1 MTARQKTL
9 ALLTVVIALVLEIV
23 DFTIVNTA
31 LPSIRRDFGGGGD
44 VTQWIVAGYSLS
56 FALLLMAGG
65 RLGDSFGYRPI
76 YVVGVA
82 GFTLSSLACGLAA
95 NGQQLIVARLCQGA
109 TGALM
114 APQALALVQ
123 VLFTPR
129 ERVSKMAVFGLVGG
143 IASISGPILGGLLIA
158 ATLFGLGWRMIFLI
172 NLPVGIVATAAG
184 WLLLPH
190 ARSARPAGFD
200 TAGMLLFGGAVAA
213 ALWPLSRVSAGL
225 HWPEAA
231 ALFAAIPLAVAGWR
245 HVGTRVAAHRAALFD
260 PALFAIPCFRL
271 GIAISVIFAV
281 ANGGFLLIFAF
292 ALQTERGLS
301 PLTAGLL
308 HIPFG
313 LGVMFGIVV
322 LGRNLLPGMGRWLLV
337 CGALIMAVA
346 GAGVLT
352 GVGAPGLSFAA
363 LIPMIAL
370 AGTGMGLMAGG
381 TGPVT
386 LAQVDPDH
394 AGASSGLLKT
404 CQELGSAIGVAC
416 VGGVYFAWGRS
427 RGLPPSQPAMWLIV
441 VLLMLCALIALR
453 LPRDIFGHDPHHLPE
468 GTVDNA

>member
-1 MTARQKTL
+1 M
-9 ALLTVVIALVLEIV
+9 
-23 DFTIVNTA
+23 
-31 LPSIRRDFGGGGD
+31 
-44 VTQWIVAGYSLS
+44 
-56 FALLLMAGG
+56 
-65 RLGDSFGYRPI
+65 
-76 YVVGVA
+76 
-82 GFTLSSLACGLAA
+82 
-95 NGQQLIVARLCQGA
+95 
-109 TGALM
+109 
-114 APQALALVQ
+114 
-123 VLFTPR
+123 
-129 ERVSKMAVFGLVGG
+129 
-143 IASISGPILGGLLIA
+143 
-158 ATLFGLGWRMIFLI
+158 
-172 NLPVGIVATAAG
+172 
-184 WLLLPH
+184 
-190 ARSARPAGFD
+190 
-200 TAGMLLFGGAVAA
+200 
-213 ALWPLSRVSAGL
+213 
-225 HWPEAA
+225 
-231 ALFAAIPLAVAGWR
+231 AGWR

-352 GVGAPGLSFAA
+352 GVGAPGLSCAA

-404 CQELGSAIGVAC
+404 CQELGSAIGVA
-416 VGGVYFAWGRS
+416 
-427 RGLPPSQPAMWLIV
+427 
-441 VLLMLCALIALR
+441 
-453 LPRDIFGHDPHHLPE
+453 
-468 GTVDNA
+468 